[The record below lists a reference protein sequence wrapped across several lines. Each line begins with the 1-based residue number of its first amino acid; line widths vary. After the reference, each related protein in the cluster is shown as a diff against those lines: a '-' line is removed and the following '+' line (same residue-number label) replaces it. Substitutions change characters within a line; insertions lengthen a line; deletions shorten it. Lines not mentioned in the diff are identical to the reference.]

1 MEEFIP
7 LSKATLVLEEGRHPL
22 EIAAR
27 EHIDVQW
34 QRRVAANPR
43 LYDGDVVL
51 ATSMTLT
58 DGVLSATCRA
68 VRYAGLLH
76 FLGLPEVDA
85 KVLPWRHIYCWAAII
100 SGDGKAIMGRM
111 AGHTA
116 NAGRIFFPSGSL
128 EACDFQGGVADID
141 GNMARELAEE
151 TGLVLARATPDR
163 HYLVSFGARTAA
175 IMRIHRFEESAADLV
190 SAAQAHM
197 AQGTDDEPETVL
209 AFAPGET
216 DPAMAPVARHF
227 MERFK
232 G

>member
-1 MEEFIP
+1 
-7 LSKATLVLEEGRHPL
+7 
-22 EIAAR
+22 
-27 EHIDVQW
+27 
-34 QRRVAANPR
+34 
-43 LYDGDVVL
+43 
-51 ATSMTLT
+51 
-58 DGVLSATCRA
+58 
-68 VRYAGLLH
+68 
-76 FLGLPEVDA
+76 
-85 KVLPWRHIYCWAAII
+85 
-100 SGDGKAIMGRM
+100 MGRM

-128 EACDFQGGVADID
+128 EACDFHGGVADID

-151 TGLVLARATPDR
+151 TGLAAGARNGRPALP
-163 HYLVSFGARTAA
+163 VSFGARTAA

-190 SAAQAHM
+190 SATQAHI
-197 AQGTDDEPETVL
+197 AQGTDDELETVL